1 MYTLNP
7 ISIFFAITLKYY
19 VFFYIMQKK
28 GGKMVDLDL
37 KDRKILYHLD
47 LNCRQSNT
55 QIGKKVGL
63 SRQVVEYRIKR
74 MEEEGV
80 IKDYYTV
87 IDSYKL
93 GYMFYRFYINLQ
105 TISKKKKQEIIEH
118 FVNYKKIST
127 VATHKGIYDLVT
139 VFWVDDI
146 DEFYDFWKKSLKQY
160 GNLFSERH
168 FSLYIHGRGYPLS
181 FLLYNDMDKV
191 ESEHVDSFGSTNK
204 IKIDEVDYKLLNEI
218 ALKARITSVEL
229 SDVLGC
235 SSQNVIYRMDKLK
248 KNGLIQ
254 SFRTAVDFSIFG
266 FKYYKVNIQLKDYSK
281 RMEIVKRLEQSPFI
295 NYFSASLGLCDLEFE
310 FIVRDTD
317 HLIDIID
324 EISDTFP
331 DSIRN
336 YDYYSDIKNYKESFL
351 PDLAKVDFEKT

>member
-1 MYTLNP
+1 
-7 ISIFFAITLKYY
+7 
-19 VFFYIMQKK
+19 
-28 GGKMVDLDL
+28 MVGRDL
-37 KDRKILYHLD
+37 KDRKILYQLD
-47 LNCRQSNT
+47 LNCRQSNA

-63 SRQVVEYRIKR
+63 SRKVVEYRIRK
-74 MEEEGV
+74 MEEEEV
-80 IKDYYTV
+80 IKNYYTV
-87 IDSYKL
+87 IDAYKL
-93 GYMFYRFYINLQ
+93 GYLFYRFYINLQ

-127 VATHKGIYDLVT
+127 VATIKGLYDLVI
-139 VFWVDDI
+139 VFWVDDVT
-146 DEFYDFWKKSLKQY
+146 EFFDFWKKSLKQY
-160 GNLFSERH
+160 GNFFSERH

-191 ESEHVDSFGSTNK
+191 DPVRVDSFGKTKK
-204 IKIDEVDYKLLNEI
+204 IKIDKVDYKLLNEI
-218 ALKARITSVEL
+218 ALNARSTSVDL
-229 SDVLGC
+229 SDILGC
-235 SSQNVIYRMDKLK
+235 SSQNVIYRMNKLE

-281 RMEIVKRLEQSPFI
+281 RMDIVKQLEQSPFI

-324 EISDTFP
+324 GVSDKFP

-336 YDYYSDIKNYKESFL
+336 YDYYSDIKNFKESFL
-351 PDLAKVDFEKT
+351 PELTKKDFKKV

>member
-1 MYTLNP
+1 
-7 ISIFFAITLKYY
+7 
-19 VFFYIMQKK
+19 
-28 GGKMVDLDL
+28 MVDYDL
-37 KDRKILYHLD
+37 KDRKILYQLD
-47 LNCRQSNT
+47 LNCRQSNA

-63 SRQVVEYRIKR
+63 SRKVVEYRIRK

-80 IKDYYTV
+80 IKNYYTV
-87 IDSYKL
+87 IDAYKL

-105 TISKKKKQEIIEH
+105 TISKKKKQEIIER

-127 VATHKGIYDLVT
+127 VATIKGIYDLII

-146 DEFYDFWKKSLKQY
+146 TEFYDFWKKSLKQY

-168 FSLYIHGRGYPLS
+168 FSLYIHGRGYPLY

-191 ESEHVDSFGSTNK
+191 EPIHVDSFGITNH
-204 IKIDEVDYKLLNEI
+204 IKIDEVNYKLLNEI
-218 ALKARITSVEL
+218 ALKARITSVDL
-229 SDVLGC
+229 SNVLGC
-235 SSQNVIYRMDKLK
+235 SSQNVIYRMDKLE

-266 FKYYKVNIQLKDYSK
+266 FKFYKVNIQLKDYSK
-281 RMEIVKRLEQSPFI
+281 RMEIVKQFEQSPFI

-310 FIVRDTD
+310 LIVRDTD

-324 EISDTFP
+324 GISDKFP

-351 PDLAKVDFEKT
+351 PELTENNLKKT